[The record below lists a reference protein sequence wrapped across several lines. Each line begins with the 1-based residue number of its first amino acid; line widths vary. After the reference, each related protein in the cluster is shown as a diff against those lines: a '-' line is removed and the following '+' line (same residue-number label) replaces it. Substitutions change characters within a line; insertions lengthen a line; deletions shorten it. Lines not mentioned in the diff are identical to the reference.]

1 MLVKAP
7 GVAPTVMPV
16 HVAQGTGME
25 PSVALQVQGLSA
37 QLTQDSGPL

>member
-16 HVAQGTGME
+16 QVAQGTGID
-25 PSVALQVQGLSA
+25 PSMALQVQGLSV